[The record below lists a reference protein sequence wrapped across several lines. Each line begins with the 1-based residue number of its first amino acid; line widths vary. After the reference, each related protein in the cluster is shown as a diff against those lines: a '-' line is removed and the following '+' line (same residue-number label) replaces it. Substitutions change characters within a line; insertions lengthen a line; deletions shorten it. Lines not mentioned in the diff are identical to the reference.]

1 MNEVYNKLLSLSNS
15 PEPEAQLLYNELLME
30 LTPRQR
36 RYFTSIV
43 MKKSSLKSS
52 LKTDTRAYQRHTR
65 AKKDTRAYQR
75 EYQRAYQAQYRKEHK
90 SELSKS
96 NSRLA
101 EIYKQEK
108 IKYKVEPT
116 AYSIDLFICNMDSTT
131 LSMLSEAKKFIET
144 ESSLKELQ
152 NTINLIDI
160 YDDIYKTVKSLLIEY
175 SCIVD
180 IFRSGDSTLDSESFE
195 YIRECYQKNKELRA
209 SIQHTITLIKNK
221 LFNRYKTSVALI
233 GKYNPYEIIR
243 PLILLYS
250 LKSALQAAKTLTY
263 REGYLYTKLHRHS
276 QWARGIKKERIQ
288 QERDRLESFE
298 KLDKLLT
305 TKDISS
311 DDYWASLGH
320 ELTENE
326 GCING
331 IEALKEVEEIRIGRT
346 LLRKKHTIQN
356 SILKQ

>member
-1 MNEVYNKLLSLSNS
+1 MNEIYNKLLSLNNS

-36 RYFTSIV
+36 RYFTNLVIN
-43 MKKSSLKSS
+43 
-52 LKTDTRAYQRHTR
+52 KTDARI
-65 AKKDTRAYQR
+65 KKDTRAYQR
-75 EYQRAYQAQYRKEHK
+75 EYQKAYQAQYRKEHK
-90 SELSKS
+90 SELSES

-131 LSMLSEAKKFIET
+131 FSMLSEAKKFIET
-144 ESSLKELQ
+144 EPSLKELQ

-160 YDDIYKTVKSLLIEY
+160 CDDLYKAVKSLLIEY

-195 YIRECYQKNKELRA
+195 YIRECYQKNKELRVN
-209 SIQHTITLIKNK
+209 IQHTITLIKNK
-221 LFNRYKTSVALI
+221 LFNRYKTSVTLI
-233 GKYNPYEIIR
+233 GKYNPYEIIK

-276 QWARGIKKERIQ
+276 QWTRGIKKERIQ

-305 TKDISS
+305 EKDISS
-311 DDYWASLGH
+311 DDYWSSLGH
-320 ELTENE
+320 ELTESE
-326 GCING
+326 GCIDG

-346 LLRKKHTIQN
+346 LLRKKHAVQKHAVQKHTVQN